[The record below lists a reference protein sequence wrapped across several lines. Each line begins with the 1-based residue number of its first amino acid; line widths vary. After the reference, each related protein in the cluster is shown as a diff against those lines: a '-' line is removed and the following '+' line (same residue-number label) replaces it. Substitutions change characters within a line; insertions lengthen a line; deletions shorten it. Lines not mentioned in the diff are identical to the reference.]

1 MRGTEAPL
9 AGALQA
15 LLRNSKYVSCNNP
28 VEKLTVLSGGLC
40 ECSNCCSCLIVS
52 LCEQA
57 HLWTG
62 SHTGSFLVPVGFF
75 SQNRLKNCIVES
87 HMIMISDPRSLLT
100 WERWCRSPRNM
111 HGWEMVL
118 RFGQDEWQEASRKQ
132 HFSPQCH
139 CFCPCHLHSCSV
151 WGWYVSYS
159 FGVVILLRHVFK
171 WHLPRLMTWI
181 PVVNVFL

>member
-1 MRGTEAPL
+1 MSSLHKSWETQLFIRREQKRLLLEHFRLCSGTVNV
-9 AGALQA
+9 G
-15 LLRNSKYVSCNNP
+15 SCNNP

-75 SQNRLKNCIVES
+75 SQNCLKKNNSIVES
-87 HMIMISDPRSLLT
+87 YMIMMSDPRSLLT
-100 WERWCRSPRNM
+100 RERWSRSPRKL
-111 HGWEMVL
+111 HGSEMVL
-118 RFGQDEWQEASRKQ
+118 RFGQDEWQEASHQQ

-139 CFCPCHLHSCSV
+139 CFSPCHLHSSSV
-151 WGWYVSYS
+151 WGRCVSYS
-159 FGVVILLRHVFK
+159 FWRGHSL
-171 WHLPRLMTWI
+171 
-181 PVVNVFL
+181 